1 MVKPEMPE
9 KSCPN
14 ACPSIKLDAVS
25 SFHASRNLGPKVRRE
40 VPPLA
45 PRVERPSTDTSPV
58 RLLISL
64 SILQLV

>member
-1 MVKPEMPE
+1 MVKPEIPE
-9 KSCPN
+9 NSCPN
-14 ACPSIKLDAVS
+14 ACPTIKLDAVS
-25 SFHASRNLGPKVRRE
+25 SFHASKNLGPKVRRE

-45 PRVERPSTDTSPV
+45 PRVERPSIETSPV